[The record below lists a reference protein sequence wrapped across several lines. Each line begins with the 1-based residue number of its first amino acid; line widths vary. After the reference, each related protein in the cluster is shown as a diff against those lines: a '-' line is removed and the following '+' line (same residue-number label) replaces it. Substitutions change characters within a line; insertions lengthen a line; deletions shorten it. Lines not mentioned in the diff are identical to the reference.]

1 MYLCPHELKKIGII
15 LLSLCL
21 FLPLNAKEE
30 LTALSSK
37 DLLTMA
43 HKDFD
48 KGTISPN
55 TMLCLNIVAERQE
68 DNTEGKANQVQAL
81 MALWNIYFYQFYDY
95 PKCLECLTQSR
106 KILSANNIPIWNMY
120 AGILYQTIGEQGHDH
135 TLCMKALEYYHAG
148 LTQAIQQKNI
158 RIANDLFANLVNLA
172 YSQKR
177 MNIPASLVKKYTL
190 LENGNADPLYT
201 YNISLYEGLTALSAR
216 ENAKAEKIFHQL
228 ALHTPVNKMYVR
240 HHYIAM
246 SYEAEALWAQG
257 KRREAIG
264 LMQTAETLAQR
275 YHIKD
280 MLLEIEQRLADYAR
294 AMGGREQQLAYQE
307 KAIALRDSLI
317 NYRQLARLGEVKY
330 LSALNEK
337 TQELNRIR
345 QASERQRL
353 ITIAAMIVAVL
364 TAFFLFFLLRSY
376 RRIRE
381 SNHALYEK
389 NMQLIKNADDKRKES
404 LEKYAGSSLKN
415 EEKERLM
422 QQINH
427 VMNETEHPFSPDFSI
442 EQLATLCQSKY
453 KYVSQVIHEQTGY
466 NFNQYLNSFRIQEAC
481 RRMKD
486 QEQYGRYTLEALA
499 NSIGFKSRSA
509 FIASFKK
516 NTGLSP
522 SEFLKIVRE

>member
-1 MYLCPHELKKIGII
+1 M
-15 LLSLCL
+15 
-21 FLPLNAKEE
+21 
-30 LTALSSK
+30 
-37 DLLTMA
+37 
-43 HKDFD
+43 
-48 KGTISPN
+48 
-55 TMLCLNIVAERQE
+55 
-68 DNTEGKANQVQAL
+68 
-81 MALWNIYFYQFYDY
+81 
-95 PKCLECLTQSR
+95 
-106 KILSANNIPIWNMY
+106 
-120 AGILYQTIGEQGHDH
+120 
-135 TLCMKALEYYHAG
+135 
-148 LTQAIQQKNI
+148 
-158 RIANDLFANLVNLA
+158 
-172 YSQKR
+172 R
-177 MNIPASLVKKYTL
+177 M
-190 LENGNADPLYT
+190 D
-201 YNISLYEGLTALSAR
+201 
-216 ENAKAEKIFHQL
+216 
-228 ALHTPVNKMYVR
+228 
-240 HHYIAM
+240 
-246 SYEAEALWAQG
+246 
-257 KRREAIG
+257 
-264 LMQTAETLAQR
+264 
-275 YHIKD
+275 
-280 MLLEIEQRLADYAR
+280 
-294 AMGGREQQLAYQE
+294 
-307 KAIALRDSLI
+307 
-317 NYRQLARLGEVKY
+317 
-330 LSALNEK
+330 
-337 TQELNRIR
+337 
-345 QASERQRL
+345 SERQQL
-353 ITIAAMIVAVL
+353 ITIAACLVAVL